1 MRVNIAQAVSR
12 EKSMTRTHVIV
23 IMLACPTVGLILA
36 AYFGMQLRQFVRSTP
51 ELRSNSDLDAF
62 KRLVKGQMYAAL
74 AQIVILSIPILIFAV
89 GFWKKIVFT
98 KDIVYLFVP
107 SLIILAVGMLL
118 KSVERN
124 AQQVPAV
131 NEELKQE
138 RDRIVDI
145 WLHQPFPN
153 W

>member
-1 MRVNIAQAVSR
+1 MNIAQAASR
-12 EKSMTRTHVIV
+12 KESMTRTHIIV
-23 IMLACPTVGLILA
+23 IMLACPAIGLILA
-36 AYFGMQLRQFVRSTP
+36 AYFGMRLRQFVRSTP
-51 ELRSNSDLDAF
+51 ELRSDSDLDAF

-74 AQIVILSIPILIFAV
+74 AQIVILSVPILIFAV

-107 SLIILAVGMLL
+107 SLMILAVGMLL

-124 AQQVPAV
+124 AQQVPAA
-131 NEELKQE
+131 NEQLTQE
-138 RDRIVDI
+138 RDKIVDI